1 MSITTHRVA
10 ILIGLLGAHPA
21 YAQNPESNPLAAVT
35 ALRCVFSV
43 YGVGRWQGG
52 EPQVQ
57 TKAGVL
63 TIRFD
68 SIDAL
73 GGSAQ
78 SIGRLG
84 VSDITARLV
93 TGSLHLMYIS
103 NTGALEVTTVF
114 SQETRDRKFKAVPA
128 IHYYLPVAIPGFAAE
143 PEVSQHYG
151 ECEIERSARE

>member
-1 MSITTHRVA
+1 MSITKYRVMA

-21 YAQNPESNPLAAVT
+21 YAQKPESNPLAAVT

-52 EPQVQ
+52 EPQLQ
-57 TKAGVL
+57 AKAGVL
-63 TIRFD
+63 TLRFD
-68 SIDAL
+68 SIDAQE
-73 GGSAQ
+73 GTAR

-84 VSDITARLV
+84 VSDVTARLV
-93 TGSLHLMYIS
+93 IGSLHLMSIS

-114 SQETRDRKFKAVPA
+114 SQETRDGKFKAVHA
-128 IHYYLPVAIPGFAAE
+128 IHDYLPVAIPGFVAE

-151 ECEIERSARE
+151 ECESEK